1 MYSTISEYSKPRARQ
16 NQDLVSKMAFLLR
29 CRNKPREG
37 EFLKRIQA
45 LILSKLS
52 GTRANLDWHI
62 RQSKNLLGKTSLV
75 STYLTPIRVS
85 QLITCGFLLLTLAS
99 TTYWLIHIL
108 QIPSP
113 AEILPKNFK
122 GITLHTNQDIGTS
135 YKLFG
140 SKPITAENIA
150 LRVLVVTGKNEAGV
164 NQGFAL
170 FDIDGKSTGAVAVG
184 EQMDKGMSL
193 QSISPESATLLYQG
207 KELSF
212 ALEKSKNPS
221 SHNDRSSQTRKN

>member
-1 MYSTISEYSKPRARQ
+1 M
-16 NQDLVSKMAFLLR
+16 
-29 CRNKPREG
+29 
-37 EFLKRIQA
+37 KRIHA

-62 RQSKNLLGKTSLV
+62 RQSKSLLGKNILV
-75 STYLTPIRVS
+75 PAYLTPVRVS
-85 QLITCGFLLLTLAS
+85 QLITYILILVTLAS
-99 TTYWLIHIL
+99 SSYWLIHIL

-113 AEILPKNFK
+113 EESLPKNFK
-122 GITLHTNQDIGTS
+122 GITLHTNQDITTS

-140 SKPITAENIA
+140 SRPLAAENIA

-170 FDIDGKSTGAVAVG
+170 FDIDGKSTGAIAVG
-184 EQMDKGMSL
+184 EQIGRSMVL
-193 QSISPESATLLYQG
+193 QSVNSDSATLLYQG

-212 ALEKSKNPS
+212 VLQKDKKQNSY
-221 SHNDRSSQTRKN
+221 NDRASPARTN